1 MNIGIVG
8 LGLIGGSIAMKLREK
23 NTIHAFDISSASL
36 EYALENKIVHQV
48 YSDAEKFLPEVEV
61 IFLALYPND
70 CKTFLV
76 ENMAAFRPGTII
88 IEISGI
94 KSGLVKT
101 IAPVLRDD
109 IDVIFTHPIA
119 GREKIG
125 VFNSLERLFDGQNFV
140 IVKTPTNRI
149 HALNKT
155 EKLVKDLGF
164 KNITYLSSEEHD
176 EIIAYT
182 SQLAHVMA
190 LALMDSDGKNYD
202 TGKLIGDSFRDL
214 TRIAMINEDLWSEL
228 LIENKKYLSPQIDT
242 LIHELEKYREL
253 IDANDFVGLKEQMQ
267 KAKARR
273 LKLEKDV
280 NE

>member
-48 YSDAEKFLPEVEV
+48 YSDVEKFLPEVEV

-228 LIENKKYLSPQIDT
+228 LIENKKYLS
-242 LIHELEKYREL
+242 
-253 IDANDFVGLKEQMQ
+253 
-267 KAKARR
+267 
-273 LKLEKDV
+273 
-280 NE
+280 